1 MCHAHYILM
10 LECVRMLIQIAYSLP
25 VLVCRVLFV
34 QFVSVGWNAYLAW
47 VAFR

>member
-1 MCHAHYILM
+1 MLYVCVCVCVYVIHLLPGLM
-10 LECVRMLIQIAYSLP
+10 
-25 VLVCRVLFV
+25 CRVLFV